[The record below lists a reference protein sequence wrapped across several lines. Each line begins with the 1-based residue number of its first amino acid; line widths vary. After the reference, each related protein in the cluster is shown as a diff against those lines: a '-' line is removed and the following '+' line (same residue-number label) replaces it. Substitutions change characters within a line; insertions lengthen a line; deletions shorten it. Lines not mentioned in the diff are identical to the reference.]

1 LQIADLISFVIR
13 HFYPE
18 LLSKG
23 VIRNSSFVI
32 HNYLNMS
39 TKFTYQCNDC
49 GMTFPGKGVMY
60 VCPDCSARQEADQP
74 PQGIL
79 KVVYNPELLK
89 NRSFEALQK
98 NHFLDIL
105 PFDTLSSLPNLKV
118 GNTPL
123 YRIDRFDGNDLEH
136 SLYLKDD
143 SQNPTFSF
151 KDRASAV
158 VSAFAKENGID
169 TIVAASTGNAG
180 SSLAGM
186 CAAQEQKAVIFV
198 PAAAPKAKLTQI
210 LMYGATLVPVDGNY
224 DTAFDL
230 SIEATKRFGW
240 YNRNTAFNPLTIEG
254 KKTVSLELFY
264 QLNQNL
270 PDRIFVPVGD
280 GVILSGVYKGFE
292 DLLVMGLIDRMPI
305 IVAVQA
311 EGSSNIIDNLGK
323 ATFRASPSHTI
334 ADSIS
339 VDIPRNFR
347 MAVDY
352 LMKYKGET
360 IKVSDEEIIKASV
373 KLAKNTGIFSE
384 PAAAAAFAGYEAYER
399 QNRLTVASVNVVL
412 LTGSGL
418 KDLNAVQALLNIPE
432 PVKPDI
438 DAVEIFLKAKL

>member
-1 LQIADLISFVIR
+1 
-13 HFYPE
+13 
-18 LLSKG
+18 
-23 VIRNSSFVI
+23 
-32 HNYLNMS
+32 MS

-49 GMTFPGKGVMY
+49 GKTYPGSGVIY
-60 VCPDCSARQEADQP
+60 VCPDCSSKQEATQP
-74 PQGIL
+74 PLGIL

-89 NRSFEALQK
+89 GRSFEALKQ

-105 PFDTLSSLPNLKV
+105 PIDDHNSLPNLKV

-123 YRIDRFDGNDLEH
+123 YRIDRFNGKCQDHL
-136 SLYLKDD
+136 LYLKDD

-158 VSAFAKENGID
+158 VSAFARENDID

-186 CAAQEQKAVIFV
+186 CAAQGQKAVIFV

-210 LMYGATLVPVDGNY
+210 LMYGAVLVPVDGNY
-224 DTAFDL
+224 DVAFDL
-230 SIEATKRFGW
+230 SIQATKRFGW

-254 KKTVSLELFY
+254 KKTVSLELFG
-264 QLNQNL
+264 QLNQSL

-292 DLLVMGLIDRMPI
+292 DLLTMGLIDRMPV

-311 EGSSNIIDNLGK
+311 EGSSNIINNLGK
-323 ATFRASPSHTI
+323 KPFRASASHTI

-347 MAVDY
+347 MAAGY
-352 LMKYKGET
+352 LLKYQGET
-360 IKVSDEEIIKASV
+360 IKVSDAEIIKASTT
-373 KLAKNTGIFSE
+373 LAKNTGIFAE
-384 PAAAAAFAGYEAYER
+384 PAAAAAFAGYEAYAG
-399 QNRLTVASVNVVL
+399 QNRLPGASVNVVL

-418 KDLNAVQALLNIPE
+418 KDLNAVQSLLNIPV
-432 PVKPDI
+432 PVRPDL
-438 DAVEIFLKAKL
+438 ASVETFLKDKI